1 MMHVQHPGF
10 RLLLLSACVCV
21 AFFLG
26 SCAFFAE
33 AMGITARG
41 MGEEGYMDQEKAE
54 AIGQSS
60 DEVIR
65 TENEEFTEEQ
75 EYYIGR
81 AVGANILTRY
91 PIDAS
96 QPDVTE
102 YLNRVAAALAANAPV
117 GNVPRSEPFNGYHVA
132 LLDSPE
138 INAFATPGGHIF
150 VSRGLLLC
158 ANSED
163 ALAAVIAHEIAHI
176 HLHHSIDVIRE
187 NRQKEAQKKFGSSMA
202 AAVVPDSLAELTAL
216 FDESIDGLVSVM
228 MSGYSQSQ
236 EYDADTLAL
245 SLLTSAGYTPSSMLD
260 MLSALDEKLPH
271 QPGGF
276 NTTHPA
282 PKNRIANINRSLR
295 LYSAP
300 DTRSYRKARFDGLM

>member
-1 MMHVQHPGF
+1 MQHFGF
-10 RLLLLSACVCV
+10 RGLLLTVCLAV
-21 AFFLG
+21 SLG

-65 TENEEFTEEQ
+65 TENEEFTAEQ

-81 AVGANILTRY
+81 AVGANILARY
-91 PIDAS
+91 PVDAS
-96 QPDVTE
+96 QPEVTE
-102 YLNRVAAALAANAPV
+102 YLNRIAAALAANAPA
-117 GNVPRSEPFNGYHVA
+117 GNAPRIEPFNGYHVA

-158 ANSED
+158 ADSED
-163 ALAAVIAHEIAHI
+163 ALAAVIAHEIAHVQ
-176 HLHHSIDVIRE
+176 LHHSIDVLHE

-202 AAVVPDSLAELTAL
+202 AAMPDSLSELTAL
-216 FDESIDGLVSVM
+216 FNESVDGLVSAM
-228 MSGYSQSQ
+228 MNGYSQSQ
-236 EYDADTLAL
+236 EYDADALAL
-245 SLLTSAGYTPSSMLD
+245 SLLASAGYFPSSMLD
-260 MLSALDEKLPH
+260 MLGALDEKLPN

-282 PKNRIANINRSLR
+282 PKNRIANVNRSLR
-295 LYSAP
+295 SNSAP
-300 DTRSYRKARFDGLM
+300 DTRSYRQARFDGLM